1 MDIEVHDF
9 LVQNEQ
15 KSVTDIIL
23 KGSPFMG
30 VTTQEIAQQLIGR
43 QKAKKKLPTWY
54 ASAEVIYPPSI
65 NLEQTSS
72 EQTAAYKSQLVS
84 GNLLVDS
91 TGGFGVDSFYFAK
104 QIQQVIHCDL
114 NTDLHQQAAHNFKI
128 LDCENITSINA
139 DGIQTAIE
147 TSNVDWL
154 YIDPSRRSDTKGKV
168 FFLADC
174 LPNVPNIQDECFE
187 KVNNILVKT
196 APVLDISVGL
206 SELKYVKEIHIVAVN
221 NEVKELLWVLEKDFV
236 GESQIKAINISKQN
250 THSVQLTL
258 NAEKKAQAI
267 LGNVSNY
274 LYEPFSP
281 VMKTGAFNWLS
292 ENYKVA
298 KLHFN
303 SHLYTSEHLSY
314 FPGKAFKVS
323 QVYMYNK
330 KTLKPLVGAKV
341 NVVTRN
347 FKLSVADL
355 RKKYKFK
362 EGAERFLFFTTDLN
376 NEQIVIDC
384 LKIS

>member
-1 MDIEVHDF
+1 MDTEVYDF

-23 KGSPFMG
+23 KGNPFKG
-30 VTTQEIAQQLIGR
+30 ITVQELAQQLIGR

-54 ASAEVIYPPSI
+54 ASAEVMYPPNI

-91 TGGFGVDSFYFAK
+91 TGGFGVDSYYFAK
-104 QIQQVIHCDL
+104 QMQQVIHCDL
-114 NTDLHQQAAHNFKI
+114 NANLQQLAAHNFKV
-128 LDCENITSINA
+128 LDCKNITSINA
-139 DGIQTAIE
+139 DGIRTALE
-147 TSNVDWL
+147 SSNLDWL

-168 FFLADC
+168 FFLNDC
-174 LPNVPNIQDECFE
+174 LPNVPQIQGECFE

-196 APVLDISVGL
+196 APILDISVGL
-206 SELKYVKEIHIVAVN
+206 SELKNVKAIHIVALN
-221 NEVKELLWVLEKDFV
+221 NEVKELLWVLEKDFE
-236 GESQIKAINISKQN
+236 GIPEIIAANITQQK
-250 THSVQLTL
+250 TLRVQLLL
-258 NAEKKAQAI
+258 NAEKMAQCS
-267 LGNVSNY
+267 LSNVSNY

-281 VMKTGAFNWLS
+281 IMKTGAFKWLS
-292 ENYKVA
+292 ENYNVD
-298 KLHFN
+298 KLHVN
-303 SHLYTSEHLSY
+303 SHLYTSEHLSC
-314 FPGKAFKVS
+314 FPGKVFKVS
-323 QVYMYNK
+323 QVLPYNK
-330 KTLKPLVGAKV
+330 KALKSLVGINV

-355 RKKYKFK
+355 RKKFKFK
-362 EGAERFLFFTTDLN
+362 EGNDRFLFFTTNLN